1 MIRRTKII
9 CTLGPATDKPGM
21 VEKLMKSGMNV
32 ARLNFSHGSHA
43 EQKVRMDMVKET
55 RTKLGYPCGI
65 MLDTRGPEIRI
76 KTFEEGR
83 IELEDGDIFT
93 LTTRDVVGTKEI
105 VGVTYEGLPGDV
117 AVGTQIL
124 IDDGLIAFEVLEIKD
139 GTDIVCR
146 TLNAG
151 ALSNRKSVNVPGAK
165 LSMPYL
171 SDSDKADIIFGC
183 EQQVEFIAA
192 SFARNAEDMRQ
203 LKALLADHGGEKI
216 QIIAKI
222 ENMEGINN
230 LDEILEE
237 VDGIMVARGDLG
249 VEVSY
254 NELPE
259 LQKGMIKK
267 AISTGKRVVTA
278 TQMLESMTKNPR
290 PTRAEV
296 SDVANAVFDG
306 SSAIMLSGETAN
318 GKYPVEALETMSTIA
333 MSAEKTIHYERR
345 RVTRDEFKEMRMRG
359 NRKSNAI
366 AHATCTTSND
376 LGAVAIVAFTASGE
390 TARAVSSFRPGTP
403 VIGATP
409 VERTFHQMSMSWGI
423 IPCMSTFVKSGTELY
438 TQAIRAAVHSVGAK
452 EGDII
457 TVTAGM
463 PVGRVSYTNT
473 LRLIELQEA
482 HVKLAYEDESP
493 LF

>member
-1 MIRRTKII
+1 MIRKTKII
-9 CTLGPATDKPGM
+9 CTLGPATDKPGV
-21 VEKLMKSGMNV
+21 VEALMKNGMNV
-32 ARLNFSHGSHA
+32 ARLNFSHGSHE
-43 EQKVRMDMVKET
+43 EQKVRMDTVKEI
-55 RTKLGYPCGI
+55 RSRLEIPCGI
-65 MLDTRGPEIRI
+65 LLDTRGPEIRI
-76 KTFEEGR
+76 CTFEDGR
-83 IELEDGDIFT
+83 IELDTGDIFT
-93 LTTRDVVGTKEI
+93 LTTRDIVGNKEI
-105 VGVTYEGLPGDV
+105 VGVNYMGLPGDV
-117 AVGTQIL
+117 KPGTQIL
-124 IDDGLIAFEVLEIKD
+124 IDDGLIAFEVLEVKD

-151 ALSNRKSVNVPGAK
+151 ALSNRKSVNVPDVK

-171 SDSDKADIIFGC
+171 SDRDRSDIIFGC
-183 EQQVEFIAA
+183 EQGVEFVAA
-192 SFARNAEDMRQ
+192 SFARNAEDMRE
-203 LKALLADHGGEKI
+203 LKALMKEHGGEKI

-222 ENMEGINN
+222 ENMEGVNN
-230 LDEILEE
+230 VEEILEE

-259 LQKGMIKK
+259 LQKSMIKK
-267 AISTGKRVVTA
+267 AISKGKRVVTA

-306 SSAIMLSGETAN
+306 TSCVMLSGETAN
-318 GKYPVEALETMSTIA
+318 GKYPIEALQTMSTIA
-333 MSAEKTIHYERR
+333 CSAEATIHYERR
-345 RVTRDEFKEMRMRG
+345 RVTRDEFKEMRMHG

-409 VERTFHQMSMSWGI
+409 VERTFHQMAMSWGI
-423 IPCMSTFVKSGTELY
+423 TPCMSTFVKTGTELY
-438 TQAIRAAVHSVGAK
+438 TQAIKAAVMSVGAK

-473 LRLIELQEA
+473 LRLIELTES
-482 HVKLAYEDESP
+482 HVKMAYED
-493 LF
+493 